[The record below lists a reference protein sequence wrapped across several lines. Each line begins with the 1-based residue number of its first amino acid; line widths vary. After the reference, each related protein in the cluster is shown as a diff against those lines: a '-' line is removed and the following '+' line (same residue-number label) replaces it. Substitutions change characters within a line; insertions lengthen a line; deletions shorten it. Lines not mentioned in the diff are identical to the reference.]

1 MEMGQVEI
9 FMWKRSWV
17 FIVALGLGG
26 VAFGQSSGGEKKD
39 YSQSPVFVKMM
50 AMDKNKDG
58 KLTRDEITDSR
69 LLRLFDEADTNHD
82 GVVTREELLAL
93 AAKLEAEVPAGSSR
107 GGSGGGPGGFGSPP
121 GGPDGFGGPPDGGP
135 DGQGQGRGRGGP
147 GGRGGFGPPP
157 QPGQV
162 LPARLQDELN
172 LSDDQ
177 KKQIAELQKEVD
189 AKLAKI
195 LTAEQ
200 LTQMKQMRGRGRGA
214 GGPGGP
220 GGDRGGPPGGP
231 GQYQ

>member
-1 MEMGQVEI
+1 
-9 FMWKRSWV
+9 MWKRAWV
-17 FIVALGLGG
+17 FAVVVGLSGA
-26 VAFGQSSGGEKKD
+26 AFGQAAGGEKKD

-58 KLTRDEITDSR
+58 KLTKDEVTDQR
-69 LLRLFDEADTNHD
+69 LMRLFEEADTNHD

-93 AAKLEAEVPAGSSR
+93 AAKLEAEVPAGSGR
-107 GGSGGGPGGFGSPP
+107 GGPGGFDGPP
-121 GGPDGFGGPPDGGP
+121 GGPGGFDGPPPDGGP
-135 DGQGQGRGRGGP
+135 EGQGRGGP

-162 LPARLQDELN
+162 LPGRLQDELK
-172 LSDDQ
+172 LTDDQ

-195 LTAEQ
+195 LTQEQ
-200 LTQMKQMRGRGRGA
+200 LTQMKQLRGRGA

-220 GGDRGGPPGGP
+220 GRNGGGPPQGPGGP
-231 GQYQ
+231 GGDQ